1 MAANQINTPPMIT
14 KAGLRL
20 ATMRNNQHLSLNIT
34 HASFGTS
41 KYNTTGNETALKQER
56 LRVGIASS
64 TKLNDKTI
72 QMRIIAKAEQG
83 RGFWCNEIGFWDG
96 NTLFAIY
103 SSARINGEGLIFIS
117 DKVETTISFSLA
129 LDSMPV
135 ESITVQI
142 MQDADR
148 LSQMLSTHE
157 NADNPHPQYSP
168 LTITEST
175 TNQRNLTGHSH
186 EIAKATLQQAGIVQ
200 LNSATNSTSE
210 TQAATP
216 KAVKTVKDQLDSVQR
231 NQANYIPN
239 SKKSNSVNSASSD
252 TVATSFAAKTAYD
265 KAVSADNNANRR
277 AFGLALSNE
286 DLNSVTASGIYG
298 QSLNSNST
306 SDRHYPIQQAGML
319 IVTGSSGYGAQ
330 QLYTPFDVN
339 HIYARGRNANQG
351 WNDWKRIDG
360 LDKVSKSGGTMTGSL
375 VINEAGAM
383 LKGQRSGV
391 DKYAVA
397 LRNGTSDDAVFINY
411 TYNTILELL
420 ANSVYSNKTL
430 VAPGMILDGS
440 DWTGFNLKN
449 LSGRYVRFEGNP
461 HSATNMLTI
470 MYREANGTNINT
482 VSLRKK
488 GGTLALLEDF
498 TYQKIGNF
506 EVRRYPDGT
515 MIQTYFAEFN
525 DIFGANSGLGGYGQK
540 QLTWAAAFVGKPI
553 VFGNITTSLEEN
565 HNAGV
570 NILTK
575 STNTTLYW
583 YNYESGSA
591 NQRLCRL
598 QFLAIGRWR

>member
-1 MAANQINTPPMIT
+1 
-14 KAGLRL
+14 
-20 ATMRNNQHLSLNIT
+20 
-34 HASFGTS
+34 
-41 KYNTTGNETALKQER
+41 
-56 LRVGIASS
+56 
-64 TKLNDKTI
+64 
-72 QMRIIAKAEQG
+72 MRIIAKAEQG

>member
-306 SDRHYPIQQAGML
+306 SDR
-319 IVTGSSGYGAQ
+319 
-330 QLYTPFDVN
+330 
-339 HIYARGRNANQG
+339 
-351 WNDWKRIDG
+351 
-360 LDKVSKSGGTMTGSL
+360 
-375 VINEAGAM
+375 
-383 LKGQRSGV
+383 
-391 DKYAVA
+391 
-397 LRNGTSDDAVFINY
+397 
-411 TYNTILELL
+411 
-420 ANSVYSNKTL
+420 
-430 VAPGMILDGS
+430 
-440 DWTGFNLKN
+440 
-449 LSGRYVRFEGNP
+449 
-461 HSATNMLTI
+461 
-470 MYREANGTNINT
+470 
-482 VSLRKK
+482 
-488 GGTLALLEDF
+488 
-498 TYQKIGNF
+498 
-506 EVRRYPDGT
+506 
-515 MIQTYFAEFN
+515 
-525 DIFGANSGLGGYGQK
+525 
-540 QLTWAAAFVGKPI
+540 
-553 VFGNITTSLEEN
+553 
-565 HNAGV
+565 
-570 NILTK
+570 
-575 STNTTLYW
+575 
-583 YNYESGSA
+583 
-591 NQRLCRL
+591 
-598 QFLAIGRWR
+598 

>member
-1 MAANQINTPPMIT
+1 
-14 KAGLRL
+14 
-20 ATMRNNQHLSLNIT
+20 
-34 HASFGTS
+34 
-41 KYNTTGNETALKQER
+41 
-56 LRVGIASS
+56 
-64 TKLNDKTI
+64 
-72 QMRIIAKAEQG
+72 MRIIAKAEQG

-103 SSARINGEGLIFIS
+103 SSASINGEGLIFIS

-252 TVATSFAAKTAYD
+252 TVATSLAAKTAYD
-265 KAVSADNNANRR
+265 KAVEAKNAADNANNNANRR

-306 SDRHYPIQQAGML
+306 SARHYPIQ
-319 IVTGSSGYGAQ
+319 
-330 QLYTPFDVN
+330 
-339 HIYARGRNANQG
+339 
-351 WNDWKRIDG
+351 
-360 LDKVSKSGGTMTGSL
+360 
-375 VINEAGAM
+375 
-383 LKGQRSGV
+383 
-391 DKYAVA
+391 
-397 LRNGTSDDAVFINY
+397 
-411 TYNTILELL
+411 
-420 ANSVYSNKTL
+420 
-430 VAPGMILDGS
+430 
-440 DWTGFNLKN
+440 
-449 LSGRYVRFEGNP
+449 
-461 HSATNMLTI
+461 
-470 MYREANGTNINT
+470 
-482 VSLRKK
+482 
-488 GGTLALLEDF
+488 
-498 TYQKIGNF
+498 
-506 EVRRYPDGT
+506 
-515 MIQTYFAEFN
+515 
-525 DIFGANSGLGGYGQK
+525 
-540 QLTWAAAFVGKPI
+540 
-553 VFGNITTSLEEN
+553 
-565 HNAGV
+565 
-570 NILTK
+570 
-575 STNTTLYW
+575 
-583 YNYESGSA
+583 
-591 NQRLCRL
+591 
-598 QFLAIGRWR
+598 

>member
-1 MAANQINTPPMIT
+1 
-14 KAGLRL
+14 
-20 ATMRNNQHLSLNIT
+20 
-34 HASFGTS
+34 
-41 KYNTTGNETALKQER
+41 
-56 LRVGIASS
+56 
-64 TKLNDKTI
+64 
-72 QMRIIAKAEQG
+72 
-83 RGFWCNEIGFWDG
+83 
-96 NTLFAIY
+96 
-103 SSARINGEGLIFIS
+103 
-117 DKVETTISFSLA
+117 
-129 LDSMPV
+129 
-135 ESITVQI
+135 
-142 MQDADR
+142 
-148 LSQMLSTHE
+148 
-157 NADNPHPQYSP
+157 
-168 LTITEST
+168 
-175 TNQRNLTGHSH
+175 
-186 EIAKATLQQAGIVQ
+186 
-200 LNSATNSTSE
+200 
-210 TQAATP
+210 
-216 KAVKTVKDQLDSVQR
+216 
-231 NQANYIPN
+231 N
-239 SKKSNSVNSASSD
+239 SKKSNAVNSASSD
-252 TVATSFAAKTAYD
+252 TVATSVAVKTAYD
-265 KAVSADNNANRR
+265 KGVEAKNAADNANNNVNRR

-286 DLNSVTASGIYG
+286 DLNSIAVTGIYG

-306 SDRHYPIQQAGML
+306 SARHYPIEQAGKL
-319 IVTGSSGYGAQ
+319 IVTGSSGFGAQ
-330 QLYTPFDVN
+330 QLYISYHDN
-339 HIYARGRNANQG
+339 HIYARGKNQNG
-351 WNDWKRIDG
+351 WSDWKRIDG
-360 LDKVSKSGGTMTGSL
+360 LNGVSKSGDTMTGNL
-375 VINEAGAM
+375 VIDTDDSL
-383 LKGQRSGV
+383 LKGKRSGV
-391 DKYAVA
+391 NKYAVG
-397 LRNGTSDDAVFINY
+397 LRNSTSNDVVVLNY
-411 TYNTILELL
+411 TDNTSIELL

-430 VAPGMILDGS
+430 VAPGMILEDS
-440 DWTGFNLKN
+440 DWTGLNIKN

-525 DIFGANSGLGGYGQK
+525 DIFGANSGLGGSGQK